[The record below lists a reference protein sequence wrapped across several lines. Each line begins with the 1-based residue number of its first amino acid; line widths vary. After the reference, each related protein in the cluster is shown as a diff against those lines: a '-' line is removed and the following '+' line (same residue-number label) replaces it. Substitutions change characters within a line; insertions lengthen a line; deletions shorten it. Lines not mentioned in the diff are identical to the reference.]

1 MDGER
6 YLSVIFSAE
15 KIMALT
21 SWPVF
26 EAVCR
31 QKFTSNLHKV
41 PLEIGTYSYIA

>member
-31 QKFTSNLHKV
+31 QKLGADPHR
-41 PLEIGTYSYIA
+41 AA